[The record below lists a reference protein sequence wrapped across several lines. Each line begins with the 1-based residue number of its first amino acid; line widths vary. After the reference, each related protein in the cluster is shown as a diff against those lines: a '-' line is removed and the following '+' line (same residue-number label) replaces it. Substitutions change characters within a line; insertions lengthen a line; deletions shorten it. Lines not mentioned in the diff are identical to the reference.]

1 MFIAGTG
8 NVGKN
13 LLDLIYSGD
22 MPFTVAGIENRR
34 GQITGKHLEKTDVL
48 NFLNSPS
55 EHPEK
60 KSFDEL
66 DFDIYVDLRTASKDG
81 KMELETYR
89 KAFEKG
95 ADVVSANKSG
105 LANHWQ
111 EIMAKKNETGK
122 RMLFEA
128 TVAGGLPIF
137 SLLNSSLQGFQCN
150 YFQGIVNL
158 TANYV
163 MQMITEGISFD
174 EACKMAIKEG
184 IGETDMSDDLTGL
197 DSARK
202 AIIISNAIFGQNLR
216 LKDLKY
222 EGIRNSPDKNMRLL
236 VTAGIDEKFTVTSRI
251 ESLETGD
258 SFLRLDPMAMSMR
271 MGFVGRST
279 VTVSEDTD
287 GPVETA
293 GAVLNDIITLA

>member
-1 MFIAGTG
+1 
-8 NVGKN
+8 
-13 LLDLIYSGD
+13 
-22 MPFTVAGIENRR
+22 
-34 GQITGKHLEKTDVL
+34 
-48 NFLNSPS
+48 
-55 EHPEK
+55 
-60 KSFDEL
+60 
-66 DFDIYVDLRTASKDG
+66 
-81 KMELETYR
+81 
-89 KAFEKG
+89 
-95 ADVVSANKSG
+95 
-105 LANHWQ
+105 
-111 EIMAKKNETGK
+111 MAKKNETGK

-163 MQMITEGISFD
+163 MRMITEGISFD

-271 MGFVGRST
+271 MGFVGRSM

-293 GAVLNDIITLA
+293 GGLPTQTCWLIQHLPLFQMLSYRFQVPFSRLLKRSSDPHICQNLIHQMIFSLDVQMVNLKNSTHQFFPDVSR